1 MGKLEHMMKVV
12 LLLLI
17 GVLAV
22 SAAPTWTKTLTTQL
36 SDVGGHTTTS
46 CHCNGCS
53 ADKHTVAMADNATA
67 CAQACIAANNANAG
81 SCKISLFDAD
91 RNVPPMGTKC
101 FLYSEH
107 PTADN
112 TNPNAGV
119 SSQGLSRFT
128 CWQPADTT
136 VSTHAPTNACT
147 MSTLAQNNFDN
158 RGDTTLSTSTTYQYT
173 LSAGY
178 TCKLSGWTH
187 TRNYHKGFLRNTAGN
202 GQAEVSG
209 LVAGQNYQW
218 RIYQYASSF
227 EWSNTNPITVNGVN
241 KGATSSTTNTNGGP
255 TLTGTSTADSNGKI
269 TFVFTRTNHHTA
281 LSGIAMCPA

>member
-136 VSTHAPTNACT
+136 VSTHAPSSVNGWVKGANGATCDATCSGQGKSCNNGQMSALTSWDKVRNAF
-147 MSTLAQNNFDN
+147 AA
-158 RGDTTLSTSTTYQYT
+158 
-173 LSAGY
+173 AGY
-178 TCKLSGWTH
+178 SCRGAH
-187 TRNYHKGFLRNTAGN
+187 GARNYAGTP
-202 GQAEVSG
+202 
-209 LVAGQNYQW
+209 
-218 RIYQYASSF
+218 F
-227 EWSNTNPITVNGVN
+227 
-241 KGATSSTTNTNGGP
+241 
-255 TLTGTSTADSNGKI
+255 STARSDDCAPVSSGTVVCNSNAAGHHAPLCCCVSSGQTASNVCPHHRLSQKPG
-269 TFVFTRTNHHTA
+269 RT
-281 LSGIAMCPA
+281 LLG

>member
-22 SAAPTWTKTLTTQL
+22 SA
-36 SDVGGHTTTS
+36 
-46 CHCNGCS
+46 
-53 ADKHTVAMADNATA
+53 TA
-67 CAQACIAANNANAG
+67 CAQACIAAKNANAG
-81 SCKISLFDAD
+81 SCKISLFDAQ

-136 VSTHAPTNACT
+136 VSTHAPT
-147 MSTLAQNNFDN
+147 
-158 RGDTTLSTSTTYQYT
+158 
-173 LSAGY
+173 SAGG
-178 TCKLSGWTH
+178 C
-187 TRNYHKGFLRNTAGN
+187 
-202 GQAEVSG
+202 
-209 LVAGQNYQW
+209 
-218 RIYQYASSF
+218 ASSTGQ
-227 EWSNTNPITVNGVN
+227 TNLRS
-241 KGATSSTTNTNGGP
+241 GAVS
-255 TLTGTSTADSNGKI
+255 A
-269 TFVFTRTNHHTA
+269 
-281 LSGIAMCPA
+281 C

>member
-1 MGKLEHMMKVV
+1 MG
-12 LLLLI
+12 
-17 GVLAV
+17 
-22 SAAPTWTKTLTTQL
+22 
-36 SDVGGHTTTS
+36 
-46 CHCNGCS
+46 
-53 ADKHTVAMADNATA
+53 
-67 CAQACIAANNANAG
+67 
-81 SCKISLFDAD
+81 
-91 RNVPPMGTKC
+91 
-101 FLYSEH
+101 
-107 PTADN
+107 
-112 TNPNAGV
+112 NPNAGV

-187 TRNYHKGFLRNTAGN
+187 TRNYHKGFLRNTAGS

-209 LVAGQNYQW
+209 LVAGQTYQW
-218 RIYQYASSF
+218 RIYQYASSYG
-227 EWSNTNPITVNGVN
+227 WSNTNAITANGVS
-241 KGATSSTTNTNGGP
+241 KGSTSSTTDTSGGP

>member
-67 CAQACIAANNANAG
+67 CAQACIAANNANA
-81 SCKISLFDAD
+81 
-91 RNVPPMGTKC
+91 
-101 FLYSEH
+101 
-107 PTADN
+107 
-112 TNPNAGV
+112 NAGV

-136 VSTHAPTNACT
+136 VSTPAPGVSVTDVGLGSCV
-147 MSTLAQNNFDN
+147 
-158 RGDTTLSTSTTYQYT
+158 
-173 LSAGY
+173 
-178 TCKLSGWTH
+178 KLSGQNSGGH
-187 TRNYHKGFLRNTAGN
+187 PPYESGSGVSECSSGN
-202 GQAEVSG
+202 
-209 LVAGQNYQW
+209 
-218 RIYQYASSF
+218 
-227 EWSNTNPITVNGVN
+227 
-241 KGATSSTTNTNGGP
+241 
-255 TLTGTSTADSNGKI
+255 
-269 TFVFTRTNHHTA
+269 
-281 LSGIAMCPA
+281 

>member
-1 MGKLEHMMKVV
+1 MKVV

-22 SAAPTWTKTLTTQL
+22 SATPTWTKTLTTQL
-36 SDVGGHTTTS
+36 SDVGGHTTIS

-81 SCKISLFDAD
+81 SCKISLFDAQ

-136 VSTHAPTNACT
+136 VSTPASGVSECSSGNRDSQTCIQAC
-147 MSTLAQNNFDN
+147 A
-158 RGDTTLSTSTTYQYT
+158 R
-173 LSAGY
+173 A
-178 TCKLSGWTH
+178 C
-187 TRNYHKGFLRNTAGN
+187 
-202 GQAEVSG
+202 QA
-209 LVAGQNYQW
+209 
-218 RIYQYASSF
+218 RAS
-227 EWSNTNPITVNGVN
+227 
-241 KGATSSTTNTNGGP
+241 ATSKTCTVFDTRPSNCLWYFNEQVQSTRYLVHQAGG
-255 TLTGTSTADSNGKI
+255 TGGDSWTSGRCFKI
-269 TFVFTRTNHHTA
+269 N
-281 LSGIAMCPA
+281 

>member
-22 SAAPTWTKTLTTQL
+22 SATPTWTKTLTTQL

-136 VSTHAPTNACT
+136 VSTPAPGVSVTDVGLGSCV
-147 MSTLAQNNFDN
+147 
-158 RGDTTLSTSTTYQYT
+158 
-173 LSAGY
+173 
-178 TCKLSGWTH
+178 KLSGQNSGGH
-187 TRNYHKGFLRNTAGN
+187 PPYESGSGVSECSSGN
-202 GQAEVSG
+202 RDSQTCIQAC
-209 LVAGQNYQW
+209 ARACQA
-218 RIYQYASSF
+218 RAS
-227 EWSNTNPITVNGVN
+227 
-241 KGATSSTTNTNGGP
+241 ATSKTCTAFDTRPSNCLWYFNEQVQSTRYLVHQAGG
-255 TLTGTSTADSNGKI
+255 TGGDSWTSGRCFKI
-269 TFVFTRTNHHTA
+269 N
-281 LSGIAMCPA
+281 